1 MLTGHD
7 LTEAAARMRADRE
20 RRETVVEKLD
30 QDEIAAMRQDMARV
44 LETLA
49 LEFGQ
54 QLENHEKKLEQIANV
69 ILKIGE
75 AADKELSGK

>member
-30 QDEIAAMRQDMARV
+30 QDEVAAMRQDMARV